1 MRKIQ
6 GIVVSFMIVILLS
19 GCTASIQKSNNQ
31 GKTEKTSSNSEG
43 KAGGLT
49 DKQVSELLI
58 KLVKVE
64 VSQLNKLQ
72 TSNNGVVKQIGLAG
86 NQVEIG
92 YKNYSV
98 PSNWMVYDAQTV
110 KKDVDLTWQFTSASG
125 MPYFVQMYM
134 LPTYSGDIANLT
146 GERLTE
152 KDLPKIMENDHLI
165 FTNTGTTNIKELEW
179 NVGIEIVI
187 MDGFCRLSFY
197 RMEENKGS
205 FDKSVI
211 VANLIFGVT
220 PIVNDEQA
228 AKDSL
233 VEQIGILKRVLS
245 TFGETQKEIVSMD

>member
-6 GIVVSFMIVILLS
+6 GIIVSFMVVILLS

-31 GKTEKTSSNSEG
+31 GKAEKT
-43 KAGGLT
+43 GGLT
-49 DKQVSELLI
+49 DQQVSELLI
-58 KLVKVE
+58 KLVNDTPIDNEVE
-64 VSQLNKLQ
+64 VSELNKLQ
-72 TSNNGVVKQIGLAG
+72 TSDNGVVKQSGLAG

-98 PSNWMVYDAQTV
+98 PSNWLVYDAQTV
-110 KKDVDLTWQFTSASG
+110 KKDVDLTWQFTSTSG

-152 KDLPKIMENDHLI
+152 KDLPEIMENDYLI
-165 FTNTGTTNIKELEW
+165 FTKTGTTNIKELEW
-179 NVGIEIVI
+179 NVGIEIGI
-187 MDGFCRLSFY
+187 MEGFCRLSFY

-205 FDKSVI
+205 FDESVI

-220 PIVNDEQA
+220 PIVNDEQT

-233 VEQIGILKRVLS
+233 VEQIGVLKRVLS